1 MKKILTV
8 LLAMAMLLS
17 CMVVFAGCSD
27 EASNNGESDAL
38 TFATVKVGA
47 IYIGG
52 QNDTAGYT
60 FKRIDADGNPITT
73 TPDALYFT
81 LKKAYTDQTA
91 LLQKKIGDMTMDS
104 DGTWSFTIQAGETDS
119 LAFGNYVYDIQVNDN
134 DAVTTIAKGAF
145 TLTPEATWQSN
156 E

>member
-1 MKKILTV
+1 MGSRLNQTR
-8 LLAMAMLLS
+8 
-17 CMVVFAGCSD
+17 G
-27 EASNNGESDAL
+27 
-38 TFATVKVGA
+38 
-47 IYIGG
+47 
-52 QNDTAGYT
+52 DTATYT
-60 FKRIDADGNPITT
+60 FQRKNADGEIITS

-81 LKKAYTDQTA
+81 VKKAYTDKTP
-91 LLQKKIGDMTMDS
+91 LVQKKIDDMAMAE
-104 DGTWSFTIQAGETDS
+104 DGTWSFTIQAGETDM

>member
-1 MKKILTV
+1 MTN
-8 LLAMAMLLS
+8 LS
-17 CMVVFAGCSD
+17 QTRG
-27 EASNNGESDAL
+27 
-38 TFATVKVGA
+38 
-47 IYIGG
+47 
-52 QNDTAGYT
+52 DTATYT
-60 FKRIDADGNPITT
+60 FQRKNASGEIITD

-81 LKKAYTDQTA
+81 VKKAYTDKTP
-91 LLQKKIGDMTMDS
+91 LIQKKIADM
-104 DGTWSFTIQAGETDS
+104 

>member
-1 MKKILTV
+1 MTN
-8 LLAMAMLLS
+8 LS
-17 CMVVFAGCSD
+17 QTRG
-27 EASNNGESDAL
+27 
-38 TFATVKVGA
+38 
-47 IYIGG
+47 
-52 QNDTAGYT
+52 DTAGYT
-60 FKRIDADGNPITT
+60 FKRIDAEGNPITT

-91 LLQKKIGDMTMDS
+91 LLQKKIADMTMDS
-104 DGTWSFTIQAGETDS
+104 DGTWSFTIQAGETDA